1 MEKRGEKE
9 KKMAREFIVP
19 GRIISGAGAL
29 DAAGAALKEMGKK
42 ALVVTD
48 KVMVQLG
55 NCARLEAALAGQGI
69 GCVVYDEITGE
80 PTDTMIE
87 NGLKIYQDNGC
98 DFLVA
103 LGGGSPIDSMK
114 AIASLVKNGG
124 SISDYMGKIIGLFR
138 ICHHRDEQMR
148 DAVVDAQFHHLGI
161 DHYQFDLL
169 GAGFI

>member
-9 KKMAREFIVP
+9 KEMAREFIVP

-114 AIASLVKNGG
+114 AIASLVK
-124 SISDYMGKIIGLFR
+124 MAEAFPIIWVR
-138 ICHHRDEQMR
+138 
-148 DAVVDAQFHHLGI
+148 
-161 DHYQFDLL
+161 
-169 GAGFI
+169 

>member
-55 NCARLEAALAGQGI
+55 NCARLKRRWLDRGLA
-69 GCVVYDEITGE
+69 VWF
-80 PTDTMIE
+80 M
-87 NGLKIYQDNGC
+87 
-98 DFLVA
+98 
-103 LGGGSPIDSMK
+103 MK
-114 AIASLVKNGG
+114 SRE
-124 SISDYMGKIIGLFR
+124 SR
-138 ICHHRDEQMR
+138 QTP
-148 DAVVDAQFHHLGI
+148 
-161 DHYQFDLL
+161 
-169 GAGFI
+169 